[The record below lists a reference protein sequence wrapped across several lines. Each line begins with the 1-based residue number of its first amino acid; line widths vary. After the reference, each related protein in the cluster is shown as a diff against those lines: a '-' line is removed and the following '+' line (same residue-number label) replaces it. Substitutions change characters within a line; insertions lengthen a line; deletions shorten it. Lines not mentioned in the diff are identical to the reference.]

1 MKENGRP
8 LVAVTTSFNVRAGP
22 HGKPMVIMHGA
33 YVNVLDRLG
42 FASVLLAPAH
52 EVGSVYAL
60 LEHCHGLLLTGG
72 GDVDPK
78 YYGEQPRTE
87 LDGVLQARDEL
98 EFAALGFAIKRRM
111 PILGICRGLQVLN
124 VHLGGTLWQD
134 IDMEVPSQIRH
145 QQVGR
150 WEERSHDV
158 DIEPESKLFAVV
170 GTRVHINSFH
180 HQAIREP
187 APRLRVTG
195 RSEDGLVE
203 AAELVDYPFG
213 VGVQWHPERGEATAP
228 ESDPDRRL
236 FAAFQ
241 KAVLEHVKANGG
253 RP

>member
-1 MKENGRP
+1 MSEKDRP

-33 YVNVLDRLG
+33 YVNVLDGLG

-52 EVGSVYAL
+52 ALDSVYVL
-60 LEHCHGLLLTGG
+60 LEHCHGLVLTGG
-72 GDVDPK
+72 GDIDPK
-78 YYGEQPRTE
+78 YYGEDPRAD

-98 EFAALGFAIKRRM
+98 EFAALGCAIDREL
-111 PILGICRGLQVLN
+111 PILGICRGLQVMN
-124 VHLGGTLWQD
+124 VRLGGTLWQD
-134 IDMEVPSQIRH
+134 IDTDVPSQVRH
-145 QQVGR
+145 QQLGR

-158 DIEPESKLFAVV
+158 DIEPDSRLHDAI
-170 GTRVHINSFH
+170 GARAIHINSFH

-187 APRLRVTG
+187 APRLRVTA

-203 AAELVDYPFG
+203 AAELRDYPFG

-236 FAAFQ
+236 FAAFRC
-241 KAVLEHVKANGG
+241 AVNEHVRNG
-253 RP
+253 RPR